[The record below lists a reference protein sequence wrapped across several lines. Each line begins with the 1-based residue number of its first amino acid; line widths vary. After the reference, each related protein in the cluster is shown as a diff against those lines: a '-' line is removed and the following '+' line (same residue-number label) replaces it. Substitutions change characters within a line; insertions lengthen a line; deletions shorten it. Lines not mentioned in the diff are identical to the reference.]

1 MKILTLDNNEPYN
14 LENLPEEIDDLRF
27 AILDNS
33 NPHAVDYHYIPL
45 IFLESFNSPAL
56 VLRVGDTIIKMP
68 LDWQILIG
76 EPDFGDLE
84 TVPLTSI
91 NDRGFKAFEFNPLS
105 SFRPSFLDLEII
117 DVYNDV
123 TWYAPRLRNGQFL
136 CVPIED
142 GQKPRCIYFV
152 KEVSRNCEIVDYSM
166 AF

>member
-1 MKILTLDNNEPYN
+1 MNILLLDNQQYN
-14 LENLPEEIDDLRF
+14 LETLPEEVDDLRF

-33 NPHAVDYHYIPL
+33 NPNSVDYHYIPL

-56 VLRVGDTIIKMP
+56 VLRVGTTTIKMP

-105 SFRPSFLDLEII
+105 SFRPSFLDLEIV

-136 CVPIED
+136 CVPIDD
-142 GQKPRCIYFV
+142 GHKPRCIYFV
-152 KEVSRNCEIVDYSM
+152 KEISRNCEVVDYGQ

>member
-1 MKILTLDNNEPYN
+1 MKILTLEENQAYN
-14 LENLPEEIDDLRF
+14 LENLPEEIEDLRF

-56 VLRVGDTIIKMP
+56 VLRVGDTVIKMP
-68 LDWQILIG
+68 MDWQILIG

-84 TVPLTSI
+84 TIPLTSI
-91 NDRGFKAFEFNPLS
+91 NDRGFKAFEFNPLC
-105 SFRPSFLDLEII
+105 SFRPSFLDLEILDI
-117 DVYNDV
+117 YNDV

-136 CVPIED
+136 CVPID
-142 GQKPRCIYFV
+142 GGKKPRCIYFV
-152 KEVSRNCEIVDYSM
+152 KEVSRNSEIVDYSQ